1 MTEKDDFKI
10 KLASFVNEL
19 KAHVSMENG
28 QWTIKGFVDV
38 FKNIYTI
45 SSDTK
50 IISKILEIHLFP
62 KILQFAQSHGYKV
75 VLATHQNYY
84 PDISFV
90 KASDESIRFALDF
103 KTSYRN
109 PENPSLC
116 NGFTLGSHGEYFE
129 NRTSTK
135 NIQFPYNSYLGHF
148 CLGIIYDRVDG
159 ASIDETRIHHEH
171 ELHSIASVVQN
182 FCFFIAEK
190 WQIASDKSGSGNT
203 ANIGSIKNIADL
215 INGDGMFAKLGETWF
230 DEYWMNY
237 KKITITDGK
246 GGTKKISTLKEFVNY
261 KQGDVSLIVN
271 SVNQRKRKK

>member
-1 MTEKDDFKI
+1 
-10 KLASFVNEL
+10 
-19 KAHVSMENG
+19 
-28 QWTIKGFVDV
+28 
-38 FKNIYTI
+38 
-45 SSDTK
+45 
-50 IISKILEIHLFP
+50 
-62 KILQFAQSHGYKV
+62 
-75 VLATHQNYY
+75 
-84 PDISFV
+84 
-90 KASDESIRFALDF
+90 
-103 KTSYRN
+103 
-109 PENPSLC
+109 
-116 NGFTLGSHGEYFE
+116 
-129 NRTSTK
+129 
-135 NIQFPYNSYLGHF
+135 
-148 CLGIIYDRVDG
+148 
-159 ASIDETRIHHEH
+159 
-171 ELHSIASVVQN
+171 VVQN